1 MKNEFNIT
9 QKALFVPDDVTIW
22 LKNSCNTHVDQY
34 LKKRNF
40 FSYQNIT
47 GETFFLKNHTQSVV
61 EKVFRDPFLDN
72 QN

>member
-40 FSYQNIT
+40 
-47 GETFFLKNHTQSVV
+47 SVN
-61 EKVFRDPFLDN
+61 RI
-72 QN
+72 